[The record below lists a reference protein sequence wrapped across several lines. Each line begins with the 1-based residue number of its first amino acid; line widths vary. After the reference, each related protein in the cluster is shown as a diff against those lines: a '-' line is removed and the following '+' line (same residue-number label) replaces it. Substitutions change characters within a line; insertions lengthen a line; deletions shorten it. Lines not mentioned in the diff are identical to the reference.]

1 MYIATFVAMLKGVLL
16 LHSSSALCLFAGLKE
31 GSNDDD
37 GDEEEEAEAED
48 NIAVAVVVV
57 KDSNED
63 DGCNVTF
70 AGWPIL
76 LLALPTNS

>member
-31 GSNDDD
+31 CSNDDD
-37 GDEEEEAEAED
+37 EVEEDEEAKEDMAE
-48 NIAVAVVVV
+48 AVVVV
-57 KDSNED
+57 EDSNED

-70 AGWPIL
+70 AG
-76 LLALPTNS
+76 

>member
-31 GSNDDD
+31 GSNDGD
-37 GDEEEEAEAED
+37 GDEEEAEAEES
-48 NIAVAVVVV
+48 IAVAVVVV